1 MIAIDTASLGIFL
14 GKAGAS
20 LLMPAG
26 LTMVLLAAAIL
37 QSLRHRAK
45 SARAF
50 MLAAFAVITLASNPI
65 FAAFAIG
72 TVERQYPPVAI
83 EDLPKADV
91 AVLLGGGVRDL
102 LPPRRVIEFDS
113 AGNRVLYAAR
123 LYRAGKVSRIIV
135 TAGSLANPDDPVVE
149 ADLTRTLLIE
159 WGVPD
164 GAILL
169 ERKSRTTHENALFT
183 RDIWVREGF
192 KSGLLVTS
200 ASHMPRALAAFQRVG
215 LNLTPATVDIYAGQG
230 NFSSFYELIPSGD
243 AVRVTTYAAREWIG
257 RIGYA
262 LFRRGT

>member
-1 MIAIDTASLGIFL
+1 MFAIDAASLGIFV
-14 GKAGAS
+14 GKAAAAF
-20 LLMPAG
+20 LMPAG

-72 TVERQYPPVAI
+72 TVERQYPPAAI
-83 EDLPKADV
+83 EDLPKADI

-102 LPPRRVIEFDS
+102 IPPRRVIEFDS

-215 LNLTPATVDIYAGQG
+215 LNLTPATVDVLAGQG

-262 LFRRGT
+262 LFRRGA